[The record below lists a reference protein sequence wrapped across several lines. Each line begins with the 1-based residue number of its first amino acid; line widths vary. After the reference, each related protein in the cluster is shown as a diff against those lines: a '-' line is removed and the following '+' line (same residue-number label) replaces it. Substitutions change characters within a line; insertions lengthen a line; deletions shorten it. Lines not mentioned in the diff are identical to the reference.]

1 MRSLHLVLRRFE
13 EKVLVRLRW
22 WVAIGLLVAGLGG
35 ASLWLMATRIWPDTL
50 MVLLFL
56 GLLAVT
62 LGGLTVPI
70 AAYLNYRFGRPGW
83 QEDDP
88 RRLLRQGTWVGL
100 LAALCGWLQK
110 EDALNLTIAAVIAGV
125 FALLEAFFLT
135 RDHT

>member
-1 MRSLHLVLRRFE
+1 MV
-13 EKVLVRLRW
+13 
-22 WVAIGLLVAGLGG
+22 
-35 ASLWLMATRIWPDTL
+35 TRIWPEKL

-56 GLLAVT
+56 GLLAIT

-70 AAYLNYRFGRPGW
+70 AAYLNYRFGRSGW

-110 EDALNLTIAAVIAGV
+110 EGALNLTIAAVIAGV